1 MIDEHQ
7 SAALTE
13 EQTAEVDLLSS
24 LMAKTFD
31 REKADPRLAIIA
43 VQIWVA
49 GLLDLI
55 ECPGCRQAAYKRLT
69 TQLPQMLADTMA
81 KHGDSTKHLH

>member
-1 MIDEHQ
+1 LTDEHQ

-13 EQTAEVDLLSS
+13 GETAEVDLLCN
-24 LMAKTFD
+24 LIGKTFD
-31 REKADPRLAIIA
+31 REKADPRLAVIA
-43 VQIWVA
+43 VEMWAV

-69 TQLPQMLADTMA
+69 TQLPELLAVTMA
-81 KHGDSTKHLH
+81 KHGGSTKHLH